1 MNSIANSHWTHKP
14 SGSDSDWVELLV
26 VAVMGLAAGVIN
38 GIAGAGALLTFPVL
52 VSLGLTPLQ
61 ANVSNSIGVVPGN
74 VAASVGFRRE
84 LRTQGPV
91 LRQVVLPAAVGSL
104 LGGVLLFVVPERVFT
119 FVVPWLLGLGAVLT
133 LLQPVVS
140 KKLRSMSVHSG
151 PFATTTFITAVYGG
165 YFGTGVGVIFFA
177 LLGLFAPGTVHERN
191 AVKTVLQALA
201 NGVAGILFC
210 FIAPVNWPVTIVFG
224 LSTAVAGPLG
234 AHLSR
239 KIPPAPLRYTIGMLG
254 LAAAVKFALT

>member
-1 MNSIANSHWTHKP
+1 
-14 SGSDSDWVELLV
+14 
-26 VAVMGLAAGVIN
+26 MGLAAGVIN

-52 VSLGLTPLQ
+52 VALGLSPLQ

-74 VAASVGFRRE
+74 IAASVGFRRE
-84 LRTQGPV
+84 LRTQRPL
-91 LRQVVLPAAVGSL
+91 LRKVVLPAAAGSL
-104 LGGVLLFVVPERVFT
+104 VGGALLFVLPERIFT
-119 FVVPWLLGLGAVLT
+119 FIVPGLLGLGAILT
-133 LLQPVVS
+133 LLQPVVA
-140 KKLRSMSVHSG
+140 KKLRAMSVHSG
-151 PFATTTFITAVYGG
+151 PPWAATFVTAAYGG
-165 YFGTGVGVIFFA
+165 YFGVGVGVIFFA
-177 LLGLFAPGTVHERN
+177 LLGMFAKGTTHELN

-201 NGVAGILFC
+201 NGVAGLLFC

-224 LSTAVAGPLG
+224 LSTAVAGPIG